1 MKKILILV
9 VIVIIVIAAMFGFG
23 LGLGKGDGRG
33 EGDEKNNTI
42 QEDTQ
47 TDKSEETT
55 EINSE
60 EDEIIIKVSV
70 VGNEYFYENERISL
84 DDFVSR
90 VKEMKGNLVV
100 EVKDDKASL
109 KAYKGLINRMK
120 ELNISIREWYVSY
133 AVL

>member
-9 VIVIIVIAAMFGFG
+9 VIVIIVIAAMCGFG

-120 ELNISIREWYVSY
+120 ELNISIREWYVLY
-133 AVL
+133 DIL

>member
-120 ELNISIREWYVSY
+120 ELNISIRE
-133 AVL
+133 